1 MTVQWVSREDLI
13 FPSCVLVRV
22 LSSDLGGCFP
32 QPTFPCELASLLGSL
47 PFLHGVLSD
56 RAWVV
61 YGSCR
66 GPGSFWRARAG
77 STEMWTVP
85 RSWGGCSEGPGP
97 GRRLVVLPQKPI
109 AVIFDSGFTSCCLL
123 KIPRHETPAP
133 TVFFHGTM
141 LQAGHSKAVMSHIQ
155 VPVTHWGCWAQGLEH
170 AHRGKQVGTG
180 SPSPAR

>member
-1 MTVQWVSREDLI
+1 MQRPWVFLESKGREHRDVD
-13 FPSCVLVRV
+13 STQE
-22 LSSDLGGCFP
+22 LGR
-32 QPTFPCELASLLGSL
+32 
-47 PFLHGVLSD
+47 LH
-56 RAWVV
+56 
-61 YGSCR
+61 
-66 GPGSFWRARAG
+66 
-77 STEMWTVP
+77 
-85 RSWGGCSEGPGP
+85 
-97 GRRLVVLPQKPI
+97 LVVLPQKPI

-180 SPSPAR
+180 SPSPAH